1 MAILSMWPSHGN
13 SNPAACVL
21 AFGSSP
27 GCLEHCR
34 SGASLA
40 VSASGSIGGRAAA
53 IDHGPWLKEVNV
65 LLNKL
70 YIYNNNNTYIYI
82 YILIY
87 ILIYIYLY
95 IYILIYILIYIYL
108 YIISIEHM
116 KSCNIYI
123 YNYIYL
129 IGSHWLQLCSFPIP
143 TTCPL

>member
-70 YIYNNNNTYIYI
+70 YIYNNNTYI

-87 ILIYIYLY
+87 IYTY
-95 IYILIYILIYIYL
+95 IYILIYFIYRAYEI
-108 YIISIEHM
+108 M
-116 KSCNIYI
+116 
-123 YNYIYL
+123 
-129 IGSHWLQLCSFPIP
+129 
-143 TTCPL
+143 